1 MKKDRPVASIVEK
14 LTVRPTEIGVHI
26 IERLERKGADK
37 SAWLRHLLELGF
49 ACEQAGFIL
58 DGSVLRHAGS
68 VWHVQ
73 PQLGPGRSAHGL
85 QAGSTPSPIAE
96 AAPPAAS
103 HEAAG
108 VATSEAVLAS
118 PSPADDAQVDRD
130 PPSATGGLAARLRG
144 LSG

>member
-68 VWHVQ
+68 VWHIQ
-73 PQLGPGRSAHGL
+73 PQLSSAGNALEL
-85 QAGSTPSPIAE
+85 QAGPTPAPIAKAAPQAAMHEPAAE
-96 AAPPAAS
+96 AASKPAAS
-103 HEAAG
+103 
-108 VATSEAVLAS
+108 L
-118 PSPADDAQVDRD
+118 SPAVGTKVDCD
-130 PPSATGGLAARLRG
+130 PPSASSGLSARLRG
-144 LSG
+144 LSS